1 MAEITG
7 TNGNDTKNG
16 GAKADLIRLLGGN
29 DRSYGYDGNDTMVGG
44 WGDDTLYGYDDN
56 DRINGGGGVD
66 VLEGGNGNDRAA
78 GGGGDDDIGGGY
90 GNDTLDGGSGRD
102 TLEGSY
108 GDDVIDGGAGRDQ
121 LDGGSGA
128 DRFALDAGDRG
139 VGSDVRDVIYR
150 FDAHAR
156 DRIDLRA
163 IDANTGAS
171 GDQTFLHQQLGGGGE
186 LHCGRADPGRA
197 AGLERQP
204 AHGSRRPRL
213 RLPDPAQHR
222 RLARPRYRDPRD
234 PVGLGPVRDLVPSLA
249 GG

>member
-44 WGDDTLYGYDDN
+44 WGDDTLYGYDD
-56 DRINGGGGVD
+56 
-66 VLEGGNGNDRAA
+66 
-78 GGGGDDDIGGGY
+78 IGGGY

-128 DRFALDAGDRG
+128 DRFAFDEGDSG

-150 FDAHAR
+150 VDANAS

-163 IDANTGAS
+163 IDANTGAP
-171 GDQTFLHQQLGGGGE
+171 GDQTFTFISNSAEG
-186 LHCGRADPGRA
+186 ASFTA
-197 AGLERQP
+197 AGQIRVVPLDSNGNPRTDPDALVYDYLIQLNTG
-204 AHGSRRPRL
+204 GSLDPDIEIL
-213 RLPDPAQHR
+213 VTLWDSDPSATWFLP
-222 RLARPRYRDPRD
+222 
-234 PVGLGPVRDLVPSLA
+234 
-249 GG
+249 

>member
-16 GAKADLIRLLGGN
+16 GAEADVIRLLGGN

-44 WGDDTLYGYDDN
+44 WADDTLYGYDDN

-66 VLEGGNGNDRAA
+66 VLEGGNGNDRVA
-78 GGGGDDDIGGGY
+78 GGGGDDDLGGGY

-128 DRFALDAGDRG
+128 DRFAFDEGDSG

-150 FDAHAR
+150 VDANAS

-171 GDQTFLHQQLGGGGE
+171 GDQAFTFIGNSAEG
-186 LHCGRADPGRA
+186 ASFTA
-197 AGLERQP
+197 AGQIRVVPLDSNGNPRTDPDALVYDYLIQLNTG
-204 AHGSRRPRL
+204 GSLDPDIEIL
-213 RLPDPAQHR
+213 VTLWDSDPSATWFLP
-222 RLARPRYRDPRD
+222 
-234 PVGLGPVRDLVPSLA
+234 
-249 GG
+249 